1 MSFLHSS
8 PLPYSNLP
16 SLSPGILSL
25 TTPTNHFFL
34 TPHPLPYSSHP
45 SLSPGIHL
53 QTIHH
58 NTHILAWWYTCRNVT
73 WLFFLRRMKK
83 NCNRKYINQVPFIWR
98 KVVLGRN
105 VISLPEIAFS
115 LRCRRNLN
123 TVSNVCE
130 ATPISLFWAS
140 KGLTG
145 LPEMR
150 DEFPSNLIAILTMAF

>member
-8 PLPYSNLP
+8 PLPCSNLP
-16 SLSPGILSL
+16 SFSPGILSL
-25 TTPTNHFFL
+25 TTPTNRFFL

-98 KVVLGRN
+98 KVVPGRN